1 MTNQVRLHTKWSVI
15 RFVFLSF
22 CLFVFLSFCLFVF
35 LSFCL
40 FVFLSLFMFFTI
52 YDLIFSYR
60 LLFLFFSLCL
70 SIRESHK
77 TVVSTFEAR
86 LLREK
91 EALLPSGTRETRS
104 TVKTTAASVPPEKS
118 ERKNVDTVAPLSLFA
133 HSPENDSL
141 FLKNKS
147 ICRTLIAIQG
157 PILRY

>member
-1 MTNQVRLHTKWSVI
+1 M

-40 FVFLSLFMFFTI
+40 FVFLSFCLFVFLSFCLFVFLMIF
-52 YDLIFSYR
+52 YDFLVLSSFIFIFSIY
-60 LLFLFFSLCL
+60 L

-77 TVVSTFEAR
+77 TIASTFEAR

-118 ERKNVDTVAPLSLFA
+118 ERKNVDAVHPALPFCSF
-133 HSPENDSL
+133 PR
-141 FLKNKS
+141 K
-147 ICRTLIAIQG
+147 
-157 PILRY
+157 